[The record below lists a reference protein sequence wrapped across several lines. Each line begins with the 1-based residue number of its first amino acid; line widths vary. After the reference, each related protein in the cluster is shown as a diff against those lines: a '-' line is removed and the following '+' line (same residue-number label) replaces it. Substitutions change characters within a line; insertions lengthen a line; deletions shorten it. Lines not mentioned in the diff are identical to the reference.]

1 MNDPASGTGGIDAA
15 SDAVGG
21 TDGAE
26 GAGGMG
32 AIGAMARV
40 VALVPARDRADS
52 VAATVAALRQLPAV
66 HRVLVVD
73 DGSSDATAQHA
84 RAAGAEV
91 LRLPR
96 NQGKGAAV
104 LAGVAAAPEADVYLL
119 IDADLAATASVADQ
133 LLAPV
138 LVGHA
143 DMAVGVLPAAAGRGG
158 FGLVRKLAA
167 GGIRRA
173 CGRHTTA
180 PLSGQRAVRAEI
192 LRSLRD
198 APRFGLEVAL
208 TVDAVRSG
216 ARVLEVPV
224 AMEHRHTGRTWR
236 GFAHRGRQ
244 GVDISRALW
253 PRLTTSTKRIG
264 IIFGVGTLLLAT
276 MVWSGGRAQP
286 SSAAPTAKAHKVVI
300 FAIPRLGLDDLANGD
315 RVPNL
320 AGLAREGAVS
330 ANSVRTQAAHPSAAE
345 AYATIGAGVR
355 VGVPAEATDARMAD
369 EPVEGGTAREVVTR
383 RTGRRTT
390 GQVVVVGGPSTIR
403 SVSADL
409 GSRPGAFGQALD
421 DAHKKVAVVSNADTV
436 DETGQIVVNRPAAVA
451 VMNAAASVDYGD
463 VRGTV
468 GGGPSSPGLLQ
479 RDARAPFGLRADAAA
494 VTAQV
499 DQALTRADVVL
510 VDPGDTE
517 RAGQYGA
524 VTSSGTGEE
533 LRQAALTRTDDVL
546 GRVAASLPKDTLL
559 LVVSV
564 SPPTDQW
571 ALTPMVAHGAG
582 VRHGYLSSPSTRRL
596 GLTTITDIAPTVLAN
611 LSVKQP
617 KSMVGSPLSYH
628 PGDGALAPLTS
639 MNDAAGAREGTYF
652 ATAITFIVVQAL
664 AYILII
670 LTLSQGT
677 RPGRITRF
685 VRLLV
690 LAFAAWPLAT
700 FLYRGLPPSIHLGQ
714 AGQGVV
720 WALALA
726 SALLVG
732 RARSRPL
739 MPLLILSAA
748 TVVLTLVDVA
758 TGGYLQMSSV
768 LGYSPHTA
776 GRYTGVGNTA
786 FAVLAATAT
795 IAGLVHVQHAAPHRR
810 TEALA
815 TTVVMFALVV
825 VCDGWPTLGAD
836 FGGTLTLVPVFAL
849 CTLAVLGRRVRVRTV
864 ALVLLGTALTVAA
877 LVALDLLRAP
887 DQRTHVGRFVSD
899 ILSDHGTFFTTVGR
913 KWQTNMRV
921 FRGSIWTW
929 MVPIIS
935 LFLVYVLVIARGWER
950 LLPRRS
956 AARVAIV
963 GTLFAGVL
971 GWLTND
977 SGVVVTALAFVYMG
991 PFITLLALAQG
1002 DPEPEL
1008 LASSSPTALAA
1019 EPAAPPS
1026 AVIGV

>member
-1 MNDPASGTGGIDAA
+1 MTTAAGG
-15 SDAVGG
+15 DAVEVM
-21 TDGAE
+21 D
-26 GAGGMG
+26 
-32 AIGAMARV
+32 RV
-40 VALVPARDRADS
+40 VALVPAKDRADS

-66 HRVLVVD
+66 DRVLVVD
-73 DGSSDATAQHA
+73 DGSTDGTTDQA

-104 LAGVAAAPEADVYLL
+104 LAGVAAAPDADVFLL
-119 IDADLAATASVADQ
+119 IDADLAATALVADQ

-138 LVGHA
+138 LAGDA
-143 DMAVGVLPAAAGRGG
+143 DMTVGVLPPAAGRGG
-158 FGLVRKLAA
+158 FGLVRTLAA
-167 GGIRRA
+167 KGIRRA
-173 CGRHTTA
+173 CGRQTSA
-180 PLSGQRAVRAEI
+180 PLSGQRAVRADV
-192 LRSLRD
+192 LRGLHD

-224 AMEHRHTGRTWR
+224 AMEHRHTGRSWR
-236 GFAHRGRQ
+236 GFTHRGRQ
-244 GVDISRALW
+244 GVDIGRALW
-253 PRLTTSTKRIG
+253 PRLTSVTQRIG
-264 IIFGVGTLLLAT
+264 IIFGVGLLLMAA
-276 MVWSGGRAQP
+276 MVWSGARVQP

-300 FAIPRLGLDDLANGD
+300 FAIPRLGLDDLASG
-315 RVPNL
+315 RHMPNL
-320 AGLAREGAVS
+320 ARLAREGAVS
-330 ANSVRTQAAHPSAAE
+330 ANSVRTQASQPSAAE

-355 VGVPAEATDARMAD
+355 VGVPAEASEARMAD
-369 EPVEGGTAREVVTR
+369 EPVEGGTAREVVAR
-383 RTGRRTT
+383 RTGRPAP

-403 SVSADL
+403 GVPADL
-409 GSRPGAFGQALD
+409 GSRPGAFGQTLT
-421 DAHKKVAVVSNADTV
+421 DAHKKVAVVNNADTV
-436 DETGQIVVNRPAAVA
+436 DITGQVVVNRPGAVA
-451 VMNAAASVDYGD
+451 VMNASASVDYGD

-468 GGGPSSPGLLQ
+468 GAGPSSPALLQ
-479 RDARAPFGLRADAAA
+479 RDAKAPFGFRADAPA

-499 DQALTRADVVL
+499 RRAVTRADVVL

-517 RAGQYGA
+517 RAGQYA
-524 VTSSGTGEE
+524 ALTSSGTAEA
-533 LRQAALTRTDDVL
+533 LRQRALAHTDDIL
-546 GRVAASLPKDTLL
+546 GRVAAALPKDTLL

-564 SPPTDQW
+564 SPPTNRW

-582 VRHGYLSSPSTRRL
+582 ARHGYLHSPSTRRL

-611 LSVKQP
+611 LGVKQP
-617 KSMVGSPLSYH
+617 TSMVGAPLSYH
-628 PGDGALAPLTS
+628 PGGGALAPLTA
-639 MNDAAGAREGTYF
+639 MNDAAEARERSYF

-664 AYILII
+664 AYIFII
-670 LTLSQGT
+670 LTLSQHA
-677 RPGRITRF
+677 RPGRITRL
-685 VRLLV
+685 VRLVVLV
-690 LAFAAWPLAT
+690 FAAWPLAT
-700 FLYRGLPPSIHLGQ
+700 FLYRALPSALQLGQ
-714 AGQGVV
+714 AGQVLIWG
-720 WALALA
+720 LALTV
-726 SALLVG
+726 ALLAS

-739 MPLLILSAA
+739 MPLLILSAT
-748 TVVLTLVDVA
+748 TVTLILVDVA

-786 FAVLAATAT
+786 FAVLAATAV
-795 IAGLVHVQHAAPHRR
+795 IAGLTHVQHAVDHRR

-815 TTVVMFALVV
+815 TTAVMFALVV

-849 CTLAVLGRRVRVRTV
+849 CMVAVLGRRVRVRTV
-864 ALVLLGTALTVAA
+864 ALVVLGTVVTVAA
-877 LVALDLLRAP
+877 LIALDLLRAP
-887 DQRTHVGRFVSD
+887 EQRTHVGRFVSD
-899 ILSDHGTFFTTVGR
+899 VLNHHGTFFSTVGR

-935 LFLVYVLVIARGWER
+935 LFLVYVLVIAGGWER

-956 AARVAIV
+956 AARVAVV

-977 SGVVVTALAFVYMG
+977 SGVVVTALAFVYIG

-1002 DPEPEL
+1002 DAEPVL
-1008 LASSSPTALAA
+1008 LAPSSPSPRDADAA
-1019 EPAAPPS
+1019 AVVDEPAAETAAPAPPP